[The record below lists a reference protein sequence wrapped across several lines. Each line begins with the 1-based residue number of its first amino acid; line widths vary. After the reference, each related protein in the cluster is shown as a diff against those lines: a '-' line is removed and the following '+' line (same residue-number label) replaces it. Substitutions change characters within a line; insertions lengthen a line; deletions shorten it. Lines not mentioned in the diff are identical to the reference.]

1 MDDLDQ
7 LEKTH
12 TDAAWSNFEERGDL
26 SKDIAALLDAVPGL
40 IAELRTLRAR
50 VSEADE
56 LRARAEASVASM
68 SAEMTAARELIG
80 VQWWLLEHPL
90 CGSRSFVDGLR
101 RAFEA
106 RERDARLGAMVR
118 KAVGCMNA
126 CMVEG
131 HTTVPGFTLRQ
142 ERIIS
147 VHQLN
152 VLRAIA
158 DALRAEEGGS
168 DAG

>member
-1 MDDLDQ
+1 MVDLNELQKRTTRQSVLGGHGLDVVNM
-7 LEKTH
+7 H
-12 TDAAWSNFEERGDL
+12 GSDFDA
-26 SKDIAALLDAVPGL
+26 L

-56 LRARAEASVASM
+56 LQARAEASVAIM

-90 CGSRSFVDGLR
+90 CGSRSFMDGLR

-126 CMVEG
+126 YMVEG
-131 HTTVPGFTLRQ
+131 HTTAPGFTLRQ

-158 DALRAEEGGS
+158 DALRAEEGGKR
-168 DAG
+168 